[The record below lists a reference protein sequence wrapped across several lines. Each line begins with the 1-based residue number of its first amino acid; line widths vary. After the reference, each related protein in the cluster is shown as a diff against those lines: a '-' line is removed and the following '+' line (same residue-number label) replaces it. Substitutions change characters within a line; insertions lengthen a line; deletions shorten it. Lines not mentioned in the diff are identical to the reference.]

1 MPVCLSD
8 FEAVIIW
15 GYLNFFLALDHN
27 SAFWLHY
34 WKEDLWE
41 MLLEGGPN
49 GTPVDIKRLDRLGW
63 NRSWGYEAEESDM
76 IATYLEDAAYRWGE
90 NLDIYL

>member
-1 MPVCLSD
+1 
-8 FEAVIIW
+8 
-15 GYLNFFLALDHN
+15 
-27 SAFWLHY
+27 
-34 WKEDLWE
+34 